1 LVEELDTPAY
11 VINEK
16 ILERDMR
23 LLRQIADQAGCKL
36 LYSPKASSLA
46 PVLSTI
52 GGYVDGFACSSLYE
66 MRLVDELCRGDG
78 SLHLVSPLI
87 DGSTLDEFGDRLNY
101 VTFNS
106 LSQWQ
111 NLQAKVSAST
121 SVGLR
126 INPELSFIHDPR
138 YDPCRENSKL
148 GVPVSRFADL
158 MAENRAFL
166 NGIDGLHFHSNCESI
181 DFASLL
187 ATARHIQDF
196 IPEALEAVSWI
207 NLGGGYIFQSV
218 EESAAFFETVALF
231 CDGFGLQVFIEPGA
245 AAVRRCGSIVATV
258 RDVFEGEDCQIAILD
273 TSVNHMPEV
282 LEFQFEPDV
291 LGHVDDGVHAYV
303 LAGCTCLAGDMFGQ
317 YAFDTPLTIGS
328 QVTFMN
334 MGAYSASKA
343 HRFNG
348 VALPAIYTQG
358 DTGRLD
364 QIWADKFDNF
374 ANNVGSSTVAPA

>member
-1 LVEELDTPAY
+1 MEELDTPAY

-87 DGSTLDEFGDRLNY
+87 DGSTPDEFGDRLNY

-106 LSQWQ
+106 LSQWR

-158 MAENRAFL
+158 MAEPTL
-166 NGIDGLHFHSNCESI
+166 N
-181 DFASLL
+181 
-187 ATARHIQDF
+187 
-196 IPEALEAVSWI
+196 
-207 NLGGGYIFQSV
+207 
-218 EESAAFFETVALF
+218 FE
-231 CDGFGLQVFIEPGA
+231 
-245 AAVRRCGSIVATV
+245 
-258 RDVFEGEDCQIAILD
+258 
-273 TSVNHMPEV
+273 
-282 LEFQFEPDV
+282 
-291 LGHVDDGVHAYV
+291 Y
-303 LAGCTCLAGDMFGQ
+303 GQ
-317 YAFDTPLTIGS
+317 
-328 QVTFMN
+328 
-334 MGAYSASKA
+334 
-343 HRFNG
+343 
-348 VALPAIYTQG
+348 
-358 DTGRLD
+358 
-364 QIWADKFDNF
+364 
-374 ANNVGSSTVAPA
+374 